1 MSSTPTELVAVAR
14 PLPDRQLEDSSAQES
29 QISIQQE
36 PDHITLAHVDRLPP
50 VDRGKDAY
58 LFLAASWAIEAL
70 VWGFPFAFGIF
81 QDYYSTHAPFEGS
94 PNISVIG
101 TCAMGLMYLTA
112 PLTFGLCRIFA
123 RWARWTPIVGLFIM
137 SISLAA
143 SSFCTTVPQLIACQG
158 CLYAIGGGIAYAPCI
173 LYLDEWF
180 VRRKGLAYG
189 IMWSGTGI
197 AGVVLPLL
205 FEALLRSLGYQ
216 TTLRLWAGV
225 LFAITAPLAFFIKP
239 RVPVS
244 RNTAANKARPFNF
257 KFLLLPSFLIY
268 QSANILEAT
277 GFFLPVMLLTSPFL
291 PSDLPPHLRPQ
302 RLRLRVAPVRHD
314 GAPGQRGLGRGL
326 RRHGLADGPPARHD
340 VHLAVDSRRRALRVS
355 GLGPCLLAAGPL
367 RLLSPVRPLRRVLH
381 TSAWPGI
388 MRAVMEK
395 AAASDDAA
403 AAADCTDMSTDAND
417 HHNGSG
423 SGSGSGKKKYGPVD
437 TSMVFAWLA
446 AGRGIGN
453 VVSGPLS
460 EGLLDGLPWL
470 GRAAGGYGSGYGG
483 LIVFTGV
490 TACFGGAS
498 YIWRRAGV
506 L

>member
-1 MSSTPTELVAVAR
+1 MLSTPTELVAVAR
-14 PLPDRQLEDSSAQES
+14 PLSDRQLGDSSAQES

-58 LFLAASWAIEAL
+58 LFLTASWAVEAL
-70 VWGFPFAFGIF
+70 VWGFPFAFGVF

-123 RWARWTPIVGLFIM
+123 RWARWTPVVGLFIM

-143 SSFCTTVPQLIACQG
+143 SSFCNTVPQLIACQG

-205 FEALLRSLGYQ
+205 FESLLRSLGYQ

-244 RNTAANKARPFNF
+244 RNTATSKARPFNF

-277 GFFLPVMLLTSPFL
+277 GFFLPAIYLPTYARSVFASGSL
-291 PSDLPPHLRPQ
+291 PSATTVLLVNVASVVGCVTMGSLTD
-302 RLRLRVAPVRHD
+302 RLHVTTCILLSTV
-314 GAPGQRGLGRGL
+314 GAVLCVFL
-326 RRHGLADGPPARHD
+326 VWGLASSLPA
-340 VHLAVDSRRRALRVS
+340 LYAF
-355 GLGPCLLAAGPL
+355 CLLYGLFAG
-367 RLLSPVRPLRRVLH
+367 SY

-395 AAASDDAA
+395 AADSDDD
-403 AAADCTDMSTDAND
+403 AAADCTDMPTDANN

-423 SGSGSGKKKYGPVD
+423 RSGKKKYGPVD

>member
-1 MSSTPTELVAVAR
+1 MIVTSTELVPVSRPMADR
-14 PLPDRQLEDSSAQES
+14 PLGDISAQES

-36 PDHITLAHVDRLPP
+36 PDHVSLAHVDRLPP

-58 LFLAASWAIEAL
+58 LFLAAAWAIEAL

-123 RWARWTPIVGLFIM
+123 RWARWTPIVGLFVM
-137 SISLAA
+137 SISLAV
-143 SSFCTTVPQLIACQG
+143 SSFCDTVPQLIAFQG
-158 CLYAIGGGIAYAPCI
+158 CLYAVGGGIAYAPCI

-205 FEALLRSLGYQ
+205 FEALLRALGYQ
-216 TTLRLWAGV
+216 TTLRLWAGL

-244 RNTAANKARPFNF
+244 KNTGANKARPFNF
-257 KFLLLPSFLIY
+257 NFLLLPSFLVY
-268 QSANILEAT
+268 QSFNILEAT
-277 GFFLPVMLLTSPFL
+277 GFFLPAIYLPTYARSVFASGSL
-291 PSDLPPHLRPQ
+291 PSATTVLLVNVASVVGCVAMGSLTD
-302 RLRLRVAPVRHD
+302 RLHVVTCILVSTA
-314 GAPGQRGLGRGL
+314 GAALGVFL
-326 RRHGLADGPPARHD
+326 VWGLASS
-340 VHLAVDSRRRALRVS
+340 LA
-355 GLGPCLLAAGPL
+355 GLYAFCLLYGLFAG
-367 RLLSPVRPLRRVLH
+367 SY

-395 AAASDDAA
+395 AAASDDAHGSSVDA
-403 AAADCTDMSTDAND
+403 AVSSPSNSDNTNNNND
-417 HHNGSG
+417 SNHDSNNS
-423 SGSGSGKKKYGPVD
+423 SGKKKYGPVD

-470 GRAAGGYGSGYGG
+470 GQAAGGYGSGYGG

-490 TACFGGAS
+490 TAILGGGS
-498 YIWRRAGV
+498 YIWKRAGV

>member
-1 MSSTPTELVAVAR
+1 MIATSTELVTVSRPTVDR
-14 PLPDRQLEDSSAQES
+14 PLDDISTQES
-29 QISIQQE
+29 QISIEQE
-36 PDHITLAHVDRLPP
+36 PDHISLAHVDRLPP

-58 LFLAASWAIEAL
+58 LFLAAAWAIEAL

-143 SSFCTTVPQLIACQG
+143 SSFCDTVPQLIAFQG
-158 CLYAIGGGIAYAPCI
+158 CLYAVGGGIAYAPCI

-205 FEALLRSLGYQ
+205 FEALLRSLGFQ

-244 RNTAANKARPFNF
+244 RNMAANKARPFNF
-257 KFLLLPSFLIY
+257 KFLLLPSFLVY
-268 QSANILEAT
+268 QSFNILEAT
-277 GFFLPVMLLTSPFL
+277 GFFLPAIYLPTYARSVFASGSL
-291 PSDLPPHLRPQ
+291 PSATTVLLVNVASVVGCVTMGSLTD
-302 RLRLRVAPVRHD
+302 RLHVVTCILVSTA
-314 GAPGQRGLGRGL
+314 GATLCVFL
-326 RRHGLADGPPARHD
+326 VWGLASS
-340 VHLAVDSRRRALRVS
+340 LA
-355 GLGPCLLAAGPL
+355 GLYAFCLLYGLFAG
-367 RLLSPVRPLRRVLH
+367 SY

-395 AAASDDAA
+395 AAASDVAHSGSSTSTDAA
-403 AAADCTDMSTDAND
+403 APSPDNSNDCGGNISE
-417 HHNGSG
+417 
-423 SGSGSGKKKYGPVD
+423 KKKYGPVD
-437 TSMVFAWLA
+437 TGMVFAWLA

-453 VVSGPLS
+453 VISGPLS
-460 EGLLDGLPWL
+460 EGLLDGTPWL
-470 GRAAGGYGSGYGG
+470 GQAAGGYGSGYGG

-490 TACFGGAS
+490 TATLGGGS
-498 YIWRRAGV
+498 YIWKRAGV

>member
-1 MSSTPTELVAVAR
+1 MTYTSTEMVAVAR
-14 PLPDRQLEDSSAQES
+14 PEADRSLGDCSAQES
-29 QISIQQE
+29 QVSIQQE
-36 PDHITLAHVDRLPP
+36 PGPHTSLAHVDILPP

-58 LFLAASWAIEAL
+58 LFLAASFAVEAL

-81 QDYYSTHAPFEGS
+81 QDYYSTNAPFEGS

-137 SISLAA
+137 SISLAL
-143 SSFCTTVPQLIACQG
+143 SSFCVTVPQLIACQG

-205 FEALLRSLGYQ
+205 FESLLRTLGYQ

-244 RNTAANKARPFNF
+244 RNMGANKARPFNF

-268 QSANILEAT
+268 QTANILEAT
-277 GFFLPVMLLTSPFL
+277 GFFLPAIYLPTYARSVFASGSL
-291 PSDLPPHLRPQ
+291 PSATTILLVNVASVVGCVAMGSLTDHLH
-302 RLRLRVAPVRHD
+302 VTTCIMVSTV
-314 GAPGQRGLGRGL
+314 GAVFCVFLVW
-326 RRHGLADGPPARHD
+326 GLASS
-340 VHLAVDSRRRALRVS
+340 LA
-355 GLGPCLLAAGPL
+355 GLYAFCILYGLFAG
-367 RLLSPVRPLRRVLH
+367 SY

-395 AAASDDAA
+395 AAASDNEVVVYDENS
-403 AAADCTDMSTDAND
+403 CTTDTAETHET
-417 HHNGSG
+417 HHGSNGT
-423 SGSGSGKKKYGPVD
+423 KKKYGPVD
-437 TSMVFAWLA
+437 TGMVFAWLA

-470 GRAAGGYGSGYGG
+470 GRAASGYGTGYGG

-498 YIWRRAGV
+498 IFWRRAGI

>member
-1 MSSTPTELVAVAR
+1 MASTSTELVAVSTHLANR
-14 PLPDRQLEDSSAQES
+14 PFEDNSAQES
-29 QISIQQE
+29 QVSIQQE
-36 PDHITLAHVDRLPP
+36 ADQHIALAHVDRLPP
-50 VDRGKDAY
+50 VDGGKDAY
-58 LFLAASWAIEAL
+58 LFLAASFAVEAL

-123 RWARWTPIVGLFIM
+123 RWARWTPIVGLFVM
-137 SISLAA
+137 SISLAL
-143 SSFCTTVPQLIACQG
+143 SSFCVTVPQLIACQG

-205 FEALLRSLGYQ
+205 FESLLRSLGYQ

-239 RVPVS
+239 RVPV
-244 RNTAANKARPFNF
+244 ARPFNF

-277 GFFLPVMLLTSPFL
+277 GFFLPAIYLPTYARSVFASGSL
-291 PSDLPPHLRPQ
+291 PSATTILLINVASVVGCVAMGSLTDHLHVTTCI
-302 RLRLRVAPVRHD
+302 LLSTI
-314 GAPGQRGLGRGL
+314 GAVFCVFLVW
-326 RRHGLADGPPARHD
+326 GLASS
-340 VHLAVDSRRRALRVS
+340 LA
-355 GLGPCLLAAGPL
+355 GLYAFCILYGLFAG
-367 RLLSPVRPLRRVLH
+367 SY

-395 AAASDDAA
+395 AAASDNEGYDDNSSSTIDAGRP
-403 AAADCTDMSTDAND
+403 T
-417 HHNGSG
+417 
-423 SGSGSGKKKYGPVD
+423 KKYGPVD
-437 TSMVFAWLA
+437 TGMVFAWLA

-470 GRAAGGYGSGYGG
+470 GQAAGGYGSGYGG

-498 YIWRRAGV
+498 FIWKRAGF

>member
-1 MSSTPTELVAVAR
+1 MLSTSTELVAVAR
-14 PLPDRQLEDSSAQES
+14 PLAVRQLEDCSAQES

-36 PDHITLAHVDRLPP
+36 PDHVSLAHIDRLPP
-50 VDRGKDAY
+50 VDRGKDVY
-58 LFLAASWAIEAL
+58 LFLAASWAVEAL

-123 RWARWTPIVGLFIM
+123 RWARWTPLVGLFVM
-137 SISLAA
+137 SLSLAA
-143 SSFCTTVPQLIACQG
+143 SSFCVTVPQLIACQG
-158 CLYAIGGGIAYAPCI
+158 CLYAVGGGIAYAPCI

-205 FEALLRSLGYQ
+205 FESLLRSLGYQ

-244 RNTAANKARPFNF
+244 RNTGANKARPFNF

-277 GFFLPVMLLTSPFL
+277 GFFLPALFFPAIYLPTYARSVFASGSL
-291 PSDLPPHLRPQ
+291 PSATTVLLVNVASVVGCVAMGSLTD
-302 RLRLRVAPVRHD
+302 RLHVTTCLLVSTA
-314 GAPGQRGLGRGL
+314 GATLCVL
-326 RRHGLADGPPARHD
+326 LVWGLASSLP
-340 VHLAVDSRRRALRVS
+340 
-355 GLGPCLLAAGPL
+355 GLYAFCLLYGLFAG
-367 RLLSPVRPLRRVLH
+367 SY

-395 AAASDDAA
+395 AAASDND
-403 AAADCTDMSTDAND
+403 ADCSADASASSDNNNNN
-417 HHNGSG
+417 NGNGG
-423 SGSGSGKKKYGPVD
+423 SSGKKKYGPVD
-437 TSMVFAWLA
+437 TGMVFAWLA

-470 GRAAGGYGSGYGG
+470 GQAAGGYGSGYGG

-498 YIWRRAGV
+498 YIWKRAGF